1 MRCFSAFLIGL
12 VVFFSALVAKAA
24 QKTALLGV
32 PIGATES
39 QFLPEF
45 EEGKF
50 ECSHKTEYAVE
61 CKRGKDIPTT
71 GQGEHLYYL
80 LTKRSQPPQVF
91 SVQYNFDKIDLK
103 PTGLI
108 DLINKTYAAS
118 PLFYDPSAGCLAA
131 NRCHVFWGLDDGIG
145 LALNLDGPSSNGIY
159 YYELKLAHIATV
171 AHEMDMENPFDAIA
185 KEMDRLKDALEH
197 KKRNLMNSGRVEG
210 FL

>member
-1 MRCFSAFLIGL
+1 MRCFSAFLVGL
-12 VVFFSALVAKAA
+12 ILFFQAFVAKAA

-32 PIGATES
+32 PIGATEG

-50 ECSHKTEYAVE
+50 ECSHKTEFAVE

-80 LTKRSQPPQVF
+80 LTKRSQPPHVF
-91 SVQYNFDKIDLK
+91 SVQYNFDKIDVK
-103 PTGLI
+103 PTDLI
-108 DLINKTYAAS
+108 DLINKAYAAS
-118 PLFYDPSAGCLAA
+118 PLFYDPKVGCLAA

-159 YYELKLAHIATV
+159 HYELKLAHIATV
-171 AHEMDMENPFDAIA
+171 AQEMDVENPFDATA
-185 KEMDRLKDALEH
+185 KEMDRLKNALEH
-197 KKRNLMNSGRVEG
+197 TKKELDELRPR
-210 FL
+210 